1 MISALLVEVVF
12 YEGVISSG
20 SCMLVTFCH
29 ACPLCAFDLEL
40 VIVLIFSS
48 SKILQ
53 DVIRREPTTP

>member
-1 MISALLVEVVF
+1 
-12 YEGVISSG
+12 
-20 SCMLVTFCH
+20 MLVLFCH
-29 ACPLCAFDLEL
+29 AFPLCAFDLVL